1 MQNDRCGRCLGG
13 ATPAKARPLR
23 QNRSEKST
31 DCAKQSEWGPTSRQF
46 AARRAELQCP
56 IGGHVVSFAE
66 GRHGR
71 EIHALPIKLRGEG
84 WVRSGHS
91 PPLPI
96 TLMRDRGGGSE
107 PHQRL

>member
-23 QNRSEKST
+23 QNRLEKST

-56 IGGHVVSFAE
+56 ISPHVVSFAE

-71 EIHALPIKLRGEG
+71 EIHALPIWQRGKG

-96 TLMRDRGGGSE
+96 TLMRDRGGGSA